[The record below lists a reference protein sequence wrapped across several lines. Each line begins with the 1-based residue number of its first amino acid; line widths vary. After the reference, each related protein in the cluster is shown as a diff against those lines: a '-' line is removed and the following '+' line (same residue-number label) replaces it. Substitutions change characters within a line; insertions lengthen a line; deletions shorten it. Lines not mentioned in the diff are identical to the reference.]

1 VIDFS
6 AADFA
11 TINAGLTLAEAMACS
26 GSSPSIRSSR
36 LSRCASPTPTTAT
49 RTGSWSDSSPTT
61 WSTPNLR
68 AETTQSFEAI
78 MPRYLPASRHRDL
91 IYVSGVAELA
101 CAFGLVKQTAWA
113 SAGSKAVL
121 LAVFPANVQMALD
134 AGSGRLPGAS
144 DNPVVA
150 WGRLPLQGLMIWAAS
165 QARPADRAA

>member
-1 VIDFS
+1 MPRLRSS
-6 AADFA
+6 APLAL
-11 TINAGLTLAEAMACS
+11 AGLFAAS
-26 GSSPSIRSSR
+26 GIIHLVRP
-36 LSRCASPTPTTAT
+36 
-49 RTGSWSDSSPTT
+49 
-61 WSTPNLR
+61 
-68 AETTQSFEAI
+68 QSFEAI

-101 CAFGLVKQTAWA
+101 CAFGLVKRTAWA
-113 SAGSKAVL
+113 SAASKAVL